1 MYRKPSVTVLG
12 DAAALIQGQ
21 KVPPTTIDA
30 PGLHEEAVVAPAYEP
45 QQ

>member
-1 MYRKPSVTVLG
+1 MHRKPSMTVLG

-21 KVPPTTIDA
+21 KVPPVTIDA
-30 PGLHEEAVVAPAYEP
+30 PGLHEETVVTPAYEP